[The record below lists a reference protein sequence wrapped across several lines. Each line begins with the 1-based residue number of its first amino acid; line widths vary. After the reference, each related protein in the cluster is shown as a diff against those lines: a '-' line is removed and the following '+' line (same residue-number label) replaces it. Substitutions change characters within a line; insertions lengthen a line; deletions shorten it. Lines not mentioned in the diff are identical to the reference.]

1 MQLFFEHRWYM
12 LVRPGRIHHCMRSIG
27 VAQKALDTMLLR
39 VTDPSRKTFGKF
51 LYEHGKL
58 ICRKDVLR
66 AKNCTIGTVVAD
78 IAKSRAEI
86 ESARLLV
93 LSAALQIDKFKAKG
107 ALKEIGI
114 AKVSFLFVSLRCG
127 ILTVFSSWC
136 PPWPYKS

>member
-1 MQLFFEHRWYM
+1 M
-12 LVRPGRIHHCMRSIG
+12 LKNYLYSPGRIHHCMRCIG
-27 VAQKALDTMLLR
+27 VAQKALDTMILR

-58 ICRKDVLR
+58 TSRIIVPFTKILTV
-66 AKNCTIGTVVAD
+66 GTVVSD

-114 AKVSFLFVSLRCG
+114 AKVNSPSASLKYDFLTF
-127 ILTVFSSWC
+127 ISSWYLL
-136 PPWPYKS
+136 WLYKS